1 MNVSSKYIIDIWE
14 FMENY
19 YGIIYDDNYKLV
31 HDEMCYYLRNKNIF
45 VKRIGFKE
53 VKNAEILNGD
63 IILVRD
69 EEGKVAPYINPKRI
83 EDLDLDEINSLNNKI
98 GFSGIIENCEN
109 LKEIGQRDYALH
121 LKLRSEIAPK
131 KKRVRRRKFY

>member
-1 MNVSSKYIIDIWE
+1 MKVSSKYIIDIWE

-19 YGIIYDDNYKLV
+19 YGIIYDDNYKLT
-31 HDEMCYYLRNKNIF
+31 HKEISYYFRNKRIF

-69 EEGKVAPYINPKRI
+69 EEGKVAPYVNPKRI
-83 EDLDLDEINSLNNKI
+83 ENLVLEEINSLNNKKI
-98 GFSGIIENCEN
+98 FGGIVENCDN
-109 LKEIGQRDYALH
+109 LKDIGKRDYALH
-121 LKLRSEIAPK
+121 LKLSSKIAPK
-131 KKRVRRRKFY
+131 KKRVRRRNFY

>member
-1 MNVSSKYIIDIWE
+1 MKVSSEYIIDIWE

-45 VKRIGFKE
+45 VKRIGFKDA
-53 VKNAEILNGD
+53 KNDKILNGD

-69 EEGKVAPYINPKRI
+69 EEGKVAP
-83 EDLDLDEINSLNNKI
+83 
-98 GFSGIIENCEN
+98 

-131 KKRVRRRKFY
+131 KKRIRRRKFY

>member
-1 MNVSSKYIIDIWE
+1 MKVSSEYIIDIWE

-19 YGIIYDDNYKLV
+19 YGIIYDDNYKLT
-31 HDEMCYYLRNKNIF
+31 HKEISYYFRNKRIF

-69 EEGKVAPYINPKRI
+69 EEGKVAPYVNPKRI

-98 GFSGIIENCEN
+98 GFSGIIENYEN
-109 LKEIGQRDYALH
+109 LKELGQRDYALH
-121 LKLRSEIAPK
+121 LKLRSNIAPK
-131 KKRVRRRKFY
+131 KKRVRRRNFY

>member
-1 MNVSSKYIIDIWE
+1 MKVSSEYIIDIWE

-19 YGIIYDDNYKLV
+19 YGIIYDDNYKLT
-31 HDEMCYYLRNKNIF
+31 HKEISYYFRNKRIF

-69 EEGKVAPYINPKRI
+69 EEGKVAPYVNPKRI

-98 GFSGIIENCEN
+98 GFSGIIENYEN

-131 KKRVRRRKFY
+131 KTRVRRRKFY

>member
-45 VKRIGFKE
+45 VKRIGFKD
-53 VKNAEILNGD
+53 VKKDKLLKGD
-63 IILVRD
+63 IIYVRD
-69 EEGKVAPYINPKRI
+69 EEGKVAPYVNPKRI
-83 EDLDLDEINSLNNKI
+83 ENLVLEEINSLNNKKI
-98 GFSGIIENCEN
+98 FGGIVENCDN
-109 LKEIGQRDYALH
+109 LKDIGKRDYALH
-121 LKLRSEIAPK
+121 LKLKSKIAPK
-131 KKRVRRRKFY
+131 KTRVRRRNFY